1 MALEFMF
8 SEFINELEW
17 FKTICSKFV
26 EESTCGVLDQF
37 IRDLKTISISQ
48 TERKHQTWS
57 ISRNRPL
64 RTRSAAAYESN
75 SGKCKHTVYGEIS
88 SIWEITPQKMTKAGP
103 SQRKFSL
110 TGLASTRLVIKEED
124 TETELARWRME
135 IASDD
140 GPGSY
145 FHAQIMG
152 ENEDQI
158 FPHSLPVPRLPIF
171 LATPMLTIEFLL
183 GELFQE
189 EWAKHISR
197 SGGPTQV
204 WSSLQE
210 SRMQKFLDWQ
220 KSVLRSNVSPL
231 HRLKIAKPPGD
242 LFL

>member
-1 MALEFMF
+1 MALEFIF
-8 SEFINELEW
+8 SEFIKELET
-17 FKTICSKFV
+17 FKEICSKFV
-26 EESTCGVLDQF
+26 DESTSGVLDQF
-37 IRDLKTISISQ
+37 LADLRTISTSQ
-48 TERKHQTWS
+48 TEGKHQKWS
-57 ISRNRPL
+57 ISRDRPL

-103 SQRKFSL
+103 AQRRFSL
-110 TGLASTRLVIKEED
+110 TGLASTRLIIKEED
-124 TETELARWRME
+124 IELARWRME

-152 ENEDQI
+152 EKEDQI

-197 SGGPTQV
+197 SNGATQL

-210 SRMQKFLDWQ
+210 GRMRKFLDWQ
-220 KSVLRSNVSPL
+220 KSVLLSNVSPL
-231 HRLKIAKPPGD
+231 HRLKIAKPPGT

>member
-8 SEFINELEW
+8 SEFINELEL

-26 EESTCGVLDQF
+26 EESTSGVLDQF
-37 IRDLKTISISQ
+37 IRDLKIISISQ
-48 TERKHQTWS
+48 TDGKHQEWS

-88 SIWEITPQKMTKAGP
+88 SIWEITPQKMPKAGS
-103 SQRKFSL
+103 SQRRFSL
-110 TGLASTRLVIKEED
+110 TGLASTRLTIKED
-124 TETELARWRME
+124 DTELARWRME

-152 ENEDQI
+152 EKQDQI

-197 SGGPTQV
+197 SGGTTQF

-220 KSVLRSNVSPL
+220 KSVLRSNSNVSPL
-231 HRLKIAKPPGD
+231 HRLKIAKPPEN